1 MYNTHN
7 FLSMKKIFI
16 LCLLTIFVVSCKP
29 TIDTKSQVGLK
40 GNWKITN
47 VSYPGS
53 EYFKATSFQIADSK
67 CFIGNTWSF
76 VSNNNKGTMA
86 LTQCTDFQSDIV
98 WSITPEKEFTLKFIG
113 EDAKAR
119 KVTQGY
125 RMRVANQSENSFQL
139 IDKITVGSNT
149 ADIVYQFQRTN

>member
-1 MYNTHN
+1 MTAGVTLKIYITHSTHN
-7 FLSMKKIFI
+7 DNIEYVLEGI
-16 LCLLTIFVVSCKP
+16 
-29 TIDTKSQVGLK
+29 GLK
-40 GNWKITN
+40 ELIN
-47 VSYPGS
+47 PG
-53 EYFKATSFQIADSK
+53 E
-67 CFIGNTWSF
+67 
-76 VSNNNKGTMA
+76 
-86 LTQCTDFQSDIV
+86 
-98 WSITPEKEFTLKFIG
+98 EKEFTLKFIG